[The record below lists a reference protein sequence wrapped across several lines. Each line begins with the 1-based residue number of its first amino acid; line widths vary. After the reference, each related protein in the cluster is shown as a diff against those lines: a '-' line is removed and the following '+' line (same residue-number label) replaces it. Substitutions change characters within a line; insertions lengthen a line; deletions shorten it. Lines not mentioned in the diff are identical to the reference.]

1 MYKTKEERKL
11 ETTSFQVE
19 REEGEVTRCF
29 SDLEWWEA
37 AEVIRDWSD
46 EKCEE
51 LYEVLRDCYEFIVE
65 AAEQEKYQELSKSSH
80 KNIKENFQDSP
91 YMKCLKMH
99 EKINFL
105 ADALRVVGYHSTK
118 VEHGISFE
126 ED

>member
-11 ETTSFQVE
+11 ETTSFLVK
-19 REEGEVTRCF
+19 REEGKVTRCF
-29 SDLEWWEA
+29 SDLEWW
-37 AEVIRDWSD
+37 
-46 EKCEE
+46 
-51 LYEVLRDCYEFIVE
+51 E

-99 EKINFL
+99 ERINFL
-105 ADALRVVGYHSTK
+105 ADALRVVGYHSTR
-118 VEHGISFE
+118 VDHGISFE